1 VFLFSP
7 SISTP
12 SAIKQVL
19 MCPIQI
25 HSLLVYFAL
34 LGDIVKQKKKKA
46 MAVKHLLVSLKSKCI
61 RNMYGYPD
69 FSIGFI

>member
-1 VFLFSP
+1 
-7 SISTP
+7 
-12 SAIKQVL
+12 VL

-25 HSLLVYFAL
+25 HPLLVYLAL
-34 LGDIVKQKKKKA
+34 LGEKEKKKKKKA